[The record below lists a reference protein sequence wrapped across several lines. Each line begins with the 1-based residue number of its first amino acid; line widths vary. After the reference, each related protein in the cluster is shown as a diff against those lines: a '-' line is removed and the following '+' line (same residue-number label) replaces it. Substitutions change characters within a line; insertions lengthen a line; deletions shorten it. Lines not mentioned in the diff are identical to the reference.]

1 MIDVKWLF
9 EADPVDIDETQRM
22 RAAVDELGLESKE
35 IKTIQL
41 FSGLGDL
48 YPNNEDACVFF
59 FGSLQMARKI
69 LREKKWKPGAFLTLD
84 NYRCQAYYPDME
96 RFLFNT
102 PYTILPLDRL
112 LAVGNELERQYGG
125 HGCLFIRPDSGFK
138 TFTGQVFELDAIE
151 ADFHKLMGFYDLS
164 MPTLVL
170 VSSPKNIEHEYRLFV
185 VDDQV
190 VAGTTYRKNRRLEVS
205 PDVPDEVYAFAR
217 RVLSETTYRPDPA
230 WVMDICEDCDDQLW
244 VLEIGSISCCGIYGA
259 DARAIVK
266 AMTGLL
272 QRSANEKP

>member
-9 EADPVDIDETQRM
+9 EADPIDIDETQRM
-22 RAAVDELGLESKE
+22 RAAVEELGLESKD

-41 FSGLGDL
+41 FSGLGQL
-48 YPNNEDACVFF
+48 YPDNEDTCVFF

-102 PYTILPLDRL
+102 PNTMLPLNRM
-112 LAVGNELERQYGG
+112 LATREQLEKQYGG
-125 HGCLFIRPDSGFK
+125 HGCIFVRPDSGFK
-138 TFTGQVFELDAIE
+138 TFTGSVFEIDTIQAE
-151 ADFHKLMGFYDLS
+151 FDKLRGFYEF
-164 MPTLVL
+164 PTSAMVL
-170 VSSPKNIEHEYRLFV
+170 VSSPKNIQHEYRLFV

-190 VAGTTYRKNRRLEVS
+190 VAGSTYRKNRKS
-205 PDVPDEVYAFAR
+205 SISAYVPDEVYAFAR
-217 RVLSETTYRPDPA
+217 HVLDETTYRPDPA
-230 WVMDICEDCDDQLW
+230 WVLDICEDNDGKLW

-259 DARAIVK
+259 DARPIVK
-266 AMTGLL
+266 ALTELL
-272 QRSANEKP
+272 QRGLS